1 MINRA
6 LLSTTQSRAAAGLI
20 FAIVIWAASYIAM
33 KVAVLELGPMLT
45 VFLRLLLASALL
57 VFFAHRFEWRSI
69 ERKDWGW
76 LLLMAL
82 CEPCLYFV
90 FEGMALEYT
99 TASEAGMITA
109 IQPLMVAVAAAFF
122 LGEKLT
128 KQAVIGFSIA
138 LAGMVLLN
146 SNSQSSADAPNPLL
160 GNFLELCAMV
170 FATIYCLVVRKVGTK
185 YSPVFLTSVQT
196 FVGTVF
202 FLPLLWLPGQ
212 VTPQSV
218 SFDAV
223 MAILFL
229 AWGVNILAFTCYNQA
244 LRELPAIKV
253 AGLLNLLPLMCLL
266 FGWLLLDETL
276 TLVQYSGCGVLL
288 FGIIVSQVNS
298 RQKGLFIEQLLLPW
312 QKVSQRIR
320 NRSIA

>member
-1 MINRA
+1 MTNRA
-6 LLSTTQSRAAAGLI
+6 FLSTTQSRATAGLI
-20 FAIVIWAASYIAM
+20 FAIIIWAASFIAM
-33 KVAVLELGPMLT
+33 KVAVSELGPMLT

-57 VFFAHRFEWRSI
+57 VFLAHRFEWRSI

-76 LLLMAL
+76 LTLMAL

-90 FEGMALEYT
+90 FEGLALEYT

-109 IQPLMVAVAAAFF
+109 IQPLMVAIAAAIF
-122 LGEKLT
+122 LREKLT
-128 KQAVIGFSIA
+128 KQAITGFAIA
-138 LAGMVLLN
+138 LLGLVLLN
-146 SNSQSSADAPNPLL
+146 TSSQTSADAPNPLL

-170 FATIYCLVVRKVGTK
+170 FATIYCLVVRKVGAK

-196 FVGTVF
+196 FVGTLF

-212 VTPQSV
+212 ATPQSISV
-218 SFDAV
+218 DAV

-244 LRELPAIKV
+244 LRELPAVKV
-253 AGLLNLLPLMCLL
+253 AGLLNLLPLMCLF
-266 FGWLLLDETL
+266 FGWLLLGETL
-276 TLVQYSGCGVLL
+276 TMIQYIGCGVLL
-288 FGIIVSQVNS
+288 LGIVVSQVNS
-298 RQKGLFIEQLLLPW
+298 RQKSLFIEQLLLPW
-312 QKVSQRIR
+312 HKVSQRIR